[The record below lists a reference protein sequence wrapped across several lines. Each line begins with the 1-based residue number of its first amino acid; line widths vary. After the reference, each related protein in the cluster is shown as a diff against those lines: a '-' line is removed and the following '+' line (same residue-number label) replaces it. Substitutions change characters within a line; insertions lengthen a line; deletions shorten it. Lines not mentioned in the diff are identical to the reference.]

1 MGPLSKLVLPCI
13 SLYLVCTLL
22 TGCGSSVST
31 IAASATAAP
40 LKLESLSLV
49 PALDGAPYQT
59 ALKASGGS
67 SSYTWAIAAGSLPKG
82 LNLTANTGIIS
93 GVPATTGTSN
103 LVVQV
108 TDNVTPTQTAT
119 APLAMTV
126 VSPLVLLTS
135 SVPAGVQGTP
145 YTFSL
150 PVSGGLPAYQ
160 WSLVSGNL
168 PTGLSL
174 SSTTGTIAG
183 TPTTSG
189 TFGFAVTVD
198 DSSTVTLPQTVQI
211 SLVIAPP
218 PLKIAGAALPGGVV
232 GSVYAGSMQA
242 IGGSAPFRWYLSSG
256 TTPPGLSFGADG
268 SLSGTPKTSG
278 TFVFMASV
286 SDSGTPMQTQSTAVS
301 VAVVVAP
308 PSPAS
313 SGSTWYVRTDG
324 GTRYSINVSNGQCDG
339 QGDAAYPGTGVN
351 QHCAFKDVRYL
362 WQDGSYTTTGTQSS
376 FPAYGWIGTG
386 GDTYL
391 IRGSMAG
398 GVSYRVGWNNNASAW
413 DAATSQ
419 YWGVQGDPYG
429 SGAPAPLSGTAAQHT
444 RILGENYASCHVASQ
459 KTQLHGGFGVSAVL
473 TMSGS
478 SYVDVACLDI
488 TDYSSCGKANQSN
501 GCNREVGSLSDYAT
515 NGIQWSNTATHDTLT
530 DMHVHGMASS
540 GMMGPTGDGT
550 VMTYLDLLGNASSGW
565 NADNGDGLTGT
576 GSLLVQNFNISWNGC
591 AEQYP
596 ATAALPFADCTDD
609 SVGGY
614 GDGFGTATAT
624 SNPGWVARFDQGIA
638 SYNTQDGL
646 DALHLTGADSSMTI
660 TRVLAYG
667 NMGQQIKVG
676 GAAGMAANNLIVTNC
691 NALRQSIPGVP
702 AGFNS
707 RLSDFCRAADAGI
720 LMTVGANTTLRFDFN
735 TVYSAS
741 ATGIDIEC
749 DISKGPCGATSKID
763 FRNNIFLGFLNDSA
777 AGYPAGGTGDYSNPI
792 YIGSTVNPFVNAGSV
807 YANNV
812 TFHAKSNWKCGASGE
827 TLAICADPGLVDE
840 SWHLYGYGDMSDG
853 LLTTV
858 LQRAGA
864 FVPDVTVD
872 YTGKIRT
879 DPPSI
884 GAYD

>member
-13 SLYLVCTLL
+13 TLCLSCIFLAGCSSAVL
-22 TGCGSSVST
+22 TVAANTSVP
-31 IAASATAAP
+31 P
-40 LKLESLSLV
+40 LKLESLALV
-49 PALDGAPYQT
+49 PAVDGAPYQA
-59 ALKASGGS
+59 ALKATGGS
-67 SSYTWAIAAGSLPKG
+67 STYTWAIAAGALPSGLSL
-82 LNLTANTGIIS
+82 TSNTGIIS
-93 GVPATTGTSN
+93 GVPAVTGTSN

-108 TDNVTPTQTAT
+108 TDSVTPTQTAT

-126 VSPLVLLTS
+126 VAPLSLLTS
-135 SVPAGVQGTP
+135 PVPAGVQGAS
-145 YTFSL
+145 YIYSL
-150 PVSGGLPAYQ
+150 QVSGGMPAYQ
-160 WSLVSGNL
+160 WSVSAGAL
-168 PTGLSL
+168 PAGLSL
-174 SSTTGTIAG
+174 SSTTGTVTG
-183 TPTTSG
+183 TPTASG
-189 TFGFAVTVD
+189 TFHFAVTVD
-198 DSSTVTLPQTVQI
+198 DSSTVTLPQTVQL
-211 SLVIAPP
+211 SLTIAPA
-218 PLKIAGAALPGGVV
+218 PLTIAPVALPAGVV
-232 GSVYAGSMQA
+232 GSMYAGAMQA
-242 IGGSAPFRWYLSSG
+242 NGGTVPFRWSISSG
-256 TTPPGLSFGADG
+256 TMPAGLIFGTDG
-268 SLSGTPKTSG
+268 SLSGTPKASG
-278 TFVFMASV
+278 AFAFTATV
-286 SDSGTPMQTQSTAVS
+286 SDSGSPMQTQSIPAS
-301 VAVVVAP
+301 IVVAAA
-308 PSPAS
+308 PAS
-313 SGSTWYVRTDG
+313 AGTTWYVRPDG
-324 GTRYSINVSNGQCDG
+324 GTRYSINISNGQCDG
-339 QGDAAYPGTGVN
+339 KGDAAYPGTGVN

-362 WQDGSYTTTGTQSS
+362 WQDGSYTTTGNQSS

-398 GVSYRVGWNNNASAW
+398 GASYRVGWNNGASAW
-413 DAATSQ
+413 DGSTSQ

-444 RILGENYASCHVASQ
+444 RILGENYASCHIASA
-459 KTQLHGGFGVSAVL
+459 KTQLHGGFGVQSVL

-501 GCNREVGSLSDYAT
+501 ACNREVGTLSDYAT
-515 NGIQWSNTATHDTLT
+515 NGIQWSNTATHDTIT
-530 DMHVHGMASS
+530 DVHVHGMASS
-540 GMMGPTGDGT
+540 GMIGPTGDGT

-596 ATAALPFADCTDD
+596 ASSALPYGDCTDD
-609 SVGGY
+609 NAGGY

-624 SNPGWVARFDQGIA
+624 SSPGWVARFDQGVA

-691 NALRQSIPGVP
+691 NALRQAIPGTP

-741 ATGIDIEC
+741 ATGIDLEC
-749 DISKGPCGATSKID
+749 DISKGPCDATSKID
-763 FRNNIFLGFLNDSA
+763 FRNNIFLGFMNNGA

-792 YIGSTVNPFVNAGSV
+792 YIGSTVNPFVNLGSV
-807 YANNV
+807 YSNNL
-812 TFHAKSNWKCGASGE
+812 TFHAKSNWKCGAAGE
-827 TLAICADPGLVDE
+827 SQAICADPGLIDE

-853 LLTTV
+853 LFTTV

-864 FVPDVTVD
+864 FVPDVTDD
-872 YTGKIRT
+872 YTGNTRT
-879 DPPSI
+879 NPPSI